1 MSQIERSIQRISGPS
16 TALYYKWRKASAQL
30 GKRTSK
36 DFRANYINMSSESSY
51 LK

>member
-16 TALYYKWRKASAQL
+16 TALHYERKASAQL

-36 DFRANYINMSSESSY
+36 DFRANYINMPSESSY